1 MKKKIA
7 VVAVALCL
15 VIALVALCAC
25 TPKLDKLKEKYKAE
39 GYAVTDLSADGFDIE
54 DAKIE
59 YAFTA
64 IKGGEGLN
72 IISGGQMINVV
83 CFGSSEDAKTYYEKA
98 KEAAK
103 ESHIKVTVKKKGN
116 AIASGTEEAMKL
128 F

>member
-25 TPKLDKLKEKYKAE
+25 TPKLDKLKEKFKAE
-39 GYAVTDLSADGFDIE
+39 GYAVTDLSADDFDIE

-72 IISGGQMINVV
+72 IISGGQMISVI

-98 KEAAK
+98 KEAAE
-103 ESHIKVTVKKKGN
+103 ESHIKGTVKKKGN

>member
-25 TPKLDKLKEKYKAE
+25 TPKLDKLKEKFKAE
-39 GYAVTDLSADGFDIE
+39 GYAVTDLSAEGFDIK

-72 IISGGQMINVV
+72 IISGGQMISVV

-103 ESHIKVTVKKKGN
+103 ESSVKVTVKKKGN

>member
-1 MKKKIA
+1 M
-7 VVAVALCL
+7 
-15 VIALVALCAC
+15 CAC
-25 TPKLDKLKEKYKAE
+25 TPKLDKLKEKFKAE
-39 GYAVTDLSADGFDIE
+39 GYAVTDLSADDFDIE

-72 IISGGQMINVV
+72 IISGGQMISVI

-98 KEAAK
+98 KEAAE
-103 ESHIKVTVKKKGN
+103 ESHIKMTVKKKGN

>member
-39 GYAVTDLSADGFDIE
+39 GYAVTDLSADGFDIK

>member
-39 GYAVTDLSADGFDIE
+39 GYAVTDLSADDFDIK

-72 IISGGQMINVV
+72 IISGGQMISVI

-98 KEAAK
+98 KEAAE
-103 ESHIKVTVKKKGN
+103 ESLVKVTVKKKGN

>member
-25 TPKLDKLKEKYKAE
+25 TPKLDKLKEKFKAE
-39 GYAVTDLSADGFDIE
+39 GYAVTDLSADGFDIK

-98 KEAAK
+98 KEAAQ
-103 ESHIKVTVKKKGN
+103 ESLVKVTVKKKGN

>member
-39 GYAVTDLSADGFDIE
+39 GYAVTDLSADGFDIK

-72 IISGGQMINVV
+72 IISGGQMISVV

-103 ESHIKVTVKKKGN
+103 ESSVKVTVKKKGN

>member
-25 TPKLDKLKEKYKAE
+25 TPKLDKLKEKFKAE
-39 GYAVTDLSADGFDIE
+39 GYAVNDLSADGFDIK

>member
-39 GYAVTDLSADGFDIE
+39 GYAVTDLSADGFDIK

-72 IISGGQMINVV
+72 IISGGKMINVV

-103 ESHIKVTVKKKGN
+103 ESSVKVTVKKKGN

>member
-25 TPKLDKLKEKYKAE
+25 TPKLDKLKEKFKAE
-39 GYAVTDLSADGFDIE
+39 GYAVTDLSADGFDIK

>member
-39 GYAVTDLSADGFDIE
+39 GYAVTDLSADGFDIK

-72 IISGGQMINVV
+72 IISGGQMISVV

-103 ESHIKVTVKKKGN
+103 ESSVKVTVKKKGN

-128 F
+128 L

>member
-39 GYAVTDLSADGFDIE
+39 GYAVTDLSADGFDIK

-72 IISGGQMINVV
+72 IISGGQMISVV

-103 ESHIKVTVKKKGN
+103 ESFVKVTVKKKGN